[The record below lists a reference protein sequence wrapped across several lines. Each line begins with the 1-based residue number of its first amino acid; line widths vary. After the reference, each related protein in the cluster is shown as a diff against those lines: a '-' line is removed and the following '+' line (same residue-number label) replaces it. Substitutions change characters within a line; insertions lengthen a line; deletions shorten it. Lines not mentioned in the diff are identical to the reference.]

1 MGLYRSVCYKVED
14 VFVKLISKKLDS
26 EQVTQKVESYRK
38 LNVEAKALK
47 KEENVKKVE
56 ALKKKQAEQKAENEK
71 IRKEKEAKEKQEV
84 LSILDQVVD
93 TENLEFTQYEFNE
106 VKRNKQFFNSLIDRV
121 FEPKEQ
127 GLTFLYCEFDKSS
140 KREIKGYLVVTNK
153 RVLFLTKDLNHMEKF
168 RYQTIINVSWF
179 KDGLLERGLYIQ
191 YGKKKLEFD
200 EIFDMEQMKRVGDLI
215 LNLSSRK

>member
-26 EQVTQKVESYRK
+26 EQVAQKVESYRK
-38 LNVEAKALK
+38 LKEDASALK
-47 KEENVKKVE
+47 KEENAKKIE
-56 ALKKKQAEQKAENEK
+56 AIKKKQAEQKAENEK
-71 IRKEKEAKEKQEV
+71 NRKEKEAKEKQEV
-84 LSILDQVVD
+84 LSILSQVVD
-93 TENLEFTQYEFNE
+93 LDNMEYTQYEYNE
-106 VKRNKQFFNSLIDRV
+106 VKRNKQFFKALYERV
-121 FEPKEQ
+121 FESNEK

-179 KDGLLERGLYIQ
+179 KDGLLERGLHIQ

-200 EIFDMEQMKRVGDLI
+200 EIFDINQMKRVGNLI
-215 LNLSSRK
+215 LRLSKK

>member
-1 MGLYRSVCYKVED
+1 MYRSVCYKVED

-26 EQVTQKVESYRK
+26 EQVTLKVESYRK
-38 LNVEAKALK
+38 LNEEVKALK

-56 ALKKKQAEQKAENEK
+56 ALKKKQSEQKAENEK
-71 IRKEKEAKEKQEV
+71 IRQEKEAKEKQEV
-84 LSILDQVVD
+84 LSILDQIVD
-93 TENLEFTQYEFNE
+93 TENLGYTQYEFKE
-106 VKRNKQFFNSLIDRV
+106 VKRNKQFFISLIDRV
-121 FEPKEQ
+121 FEPKEK
-127 GLTFLYCEFDKSS
+127 GLTFLCCEFDKSS

-179 KDGLLERGLYIQ
+179 KDGLLERGLHIQ

-200 EIFDMEQMKRVGDLI
+200 EIFDMEQLKRVGDLI
-215 LNLSSRK
+215 LSLSSKK